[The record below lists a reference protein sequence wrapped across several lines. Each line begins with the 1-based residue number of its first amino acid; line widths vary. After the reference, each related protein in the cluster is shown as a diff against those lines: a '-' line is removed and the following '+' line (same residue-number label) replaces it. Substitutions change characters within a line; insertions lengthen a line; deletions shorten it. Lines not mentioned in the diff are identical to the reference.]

1 MGEFWQYIK
10 NFIANDLSIKHNF
23 QDNIN
28 IFCFIFMII
37 INVFIEKSV
46 NLKVMSPHTIK
57 KKVLSIIKKSF
68 EHHHLQDLKQQW
80 LTKTDYHHYHL
91 KLG

>member
-1 MGEFWQYIK
+1 MGLGKNPIFCIIFYISYLQSEAEFQIQSRIVSMGEFWQYIK

-46 NLKVMSPHTIK
+46 NLKVMSP
-57 KKVLSIIKKSF
+57 SF
-68 EHHHLQDLKQQW
+68 
-80 LTKTDYHHYHL
+80 TN
-91 KLG
+91 